1 MRICLV
7 LEGCYPYVFGG
18 VSTWMHQYIN
28 QMQEHEFVL
37 WVIGANAEKRG
48 KFVYELP
55 ENVVEVHE
63 VFLDDALQVKEKG
76 KMSHI
81 FFRKRTRKSE
91 RADADE
97 ETGLG
102 DVVFPVS

>member
-1 MRICLV
+1 MNLCSGL
-7 LEGCYPYVFGG
+7 LG
-18 VSTWMHQYIN
+18 
-28 QMQEHEFVL
+28 QMQK
-37 WVIGANAEKRG
+37 KR

-81 FFRKRTRKSE
+81 FPKKN
-91 RADADE
+91 
-97 ETGLG
+97 
-102 DVVFPVS
+102 